1 MPWARAAASYCG
13 DVSDF
18 LPPPTAGAP
27 MPPPVPAPMPPP
39 SPTSVM
45 GRRIAAGFIDLVP
58 VSLLAIGLADRSSN
72 AGFSIELGGAKF
84 VLVGLVA
91 LVYYLGSE
99 LLTGTSFGK
108 RLVGLRVV
116 GADCRPAGGTAILTR
131 TVFRVVDGLP
141 VMYLLGLV
149 VAVATPDD
157 QRVGDVVAKTRVVA
171 DADAV
176 DPAPRAGWHL
186 PLLAGLATAV
196 LAAGIVTTV
205 DAVGRDGL
213 GGFDIET
220 EVRPYATAL
229 ADGPFTELD
238 AEAVEAEMLPQFT
251 AGVEVAATFSQMREL
266 VGSVDSYTLSD
277 ENVVRETRI
286 DQLDED
292 VDLVEFWFDGRFDR
306 GRGTLLITV
315 VVDEGKLTMLGWNL
329 QCRDCVSS

>member
-1 MPWARAAASYCG
+1 
-13 DVSDF
+13 
-18 LPPPTAGAP
+18 
-27 MPPPVPAPMPPP
+27 
-39 SPTSVM
+39 M

-149 VAVATPDD
+149 VAVATPND

-186 PLLAGLATAV
+186 PLLAGLAATV
-196 LAAGIVTTV
+196 LVVGIVTTV
-205 DAVGRDGL
+205 DAVGRAGEL
-213 GGFDIET
+213 GGFDIES

-229 ADGPFTELD
+229 ADGPFTDLD
-238 AEAVEAEMLPQFT
+238 AEAAEAAEAEMLPQF
-251 AGVEVAATFSQMREL
+251 AVGDEVALTFSNMREM

-277 ENVVRETRI
+277 ENVVREAQI

-292 VDLVEFWFDGRFDR
+292 IDLVEFWFDGRFER
-306 GRGTLLITV
+306 GRGSLLITV
-315 VVDEGKLTMLGWNL
+315 VVDQGKLTMLGWNL
-329 QCRDCVSS
+329 ECRDCVSS